1 MIQFKLLLYV
11 CRMQVVMLGAG
22 MDTRPWRLPLPP
34 HLKWFELDRSDVL
47 AAKRAALRDA
57 GASFKPANAAQSP
70 QDTNSSAHGSSSSSK
85 ASSGSKQGCSGSVR
99 YPLQVGAW
107 SCADADLQKPGW
119 VNKLQ
124 EAGLDLQ
131 APTVSACLCC

>member
-1 MIQFKLLLYV
+1 
-11 CRMQVVMLGAG
+11 MLGAG

-57 GASFKPANAAQSP
+57 GASFEPTNTTQASQDMILPAQ
-70 QDTNSSAHGSSSSSK
+70 
-85 ASSGSKQGCSGSVR
+85 ASSGSSNSSGGSKGGNTKKQGSSGSVK
-99 YPLQVGAW
+99 YPLRVGAW
-107 SCADADLQKPGW
+107 SCADADLQQPGW

-131 APTVSACLCC
+131 APTVSAHSVCT